1 MAKAIRQEWKCFI
14 GALIPRGGRGCCFE
28 FRHKGTGEG
37 RAQFVRVVRTWSPEA
52 RALSGDL
59 GLGTAFPVPGCVRLG
74 KEFNLVD
81 PEFLLL

>member
-37 RAQFVRVVRTWSPEA
+37 RAQFVRVVRGVPRPGLCQAIW
-52 RALSGDL
+52 DL
-59 GLGTAFPVPGCVRLG
+59 APQ
-74 KEFNLVD
+74 
-81 PEFLLL
+81 FLFLAVYV

>member
-28 FRHKGTGEG
+28 FRHKGAGARAVCEG
-37 RAQFVRVVRTWSPEA
+37 RTWSPEA

-59 GLGTAFPVPGCVRLG
+59 GLGTAVPVPGCVRLG

>member
-1 MAKAIRQEWKCFI
+1 MPSF
-14 GALIPRGGRGCCFE
+14 L
-28 FRHKGTGEG
+28 GEG
-37 RAQFVRVVRTWSPEA
+37 GAAVSSSDTKAQERGARNEGRTWSPEA

-59 GLGTAFPVPGCVRLG
+59 GLGTAVPVPGCVRLG

>member
-1 MAKAIRQEWKCFI
+1 MRN
-14 GALIPRGGRGCCFE
+14 
-28 FRHKGTGEG
+28 EG
-37 RAQFVRVVRTWSPEA
+37 RTWSPEA

-59 GLGTAFPVPGCVRLG
+59 GLGTAVPVPGCVRLG